1 MLIVF
6 LIYFTTIFIL
16 YCHLLLYSVS
26 LFVYTFIWTVHSSPE
41 ILSTRHVCAQW
52 SFAGITGLRVLHH
65 ITEVES
71 CIQAVIRPLF
81 ELDTFA
87 PKLPLFWSDL
97 FSQRLSPTDEN
108 ASVSW
113 LDGVGHSAG
122 KSYAYAFSSRAQVN
136 LKQWEKV
143 SSRQQVLRQSRLRSR
158 IPIIPE
164 EVVFGVVA
172 LESLVTQVLLPQAGF
187 NPNEFQFE
195 VDIISI
201 LLQTPFG
208 GKAQVAH
215 TDDPV
220 TSELGQYVSLLFPCH
235 TQAST
240 VWIEEIHPNALGGL
254 RGIKP
259 RLSLGS
265 YAMWS
270 KVKHFGSS
278 CQEVPHTNVL
288 RSSVFVGV
296 KVMSKT
302 QKLTAVVSNANDFSV
317 QSDNE
322 IHFEPETHLW
332 TGGLV
337 PVVRVC
343 CSCSHAIHPC
353 YPREFSQ
360 NEADGKL
367 VSTVMYCVQCCK
379 EKPDL
384 EIENHVICQWCE
396 RNPGFERFQ
405 SYEVNSNCKFPSWTE
420 HDTVLDFVYSGLS
433 SGCVHGARHFR
444 PLPLFEHLHLVFT
457 REEVRSACSFWAQ
470 YLRSYGVVVE
480 HAPRDL
486 FNSTT
491 KTKDLWS
498 VFMDLFLSNKRCKRA
513 RRLCWFGSLIAGFG
527 PVFQATTTKLFQFG
541 NVPLFANNQQQLL
554 DKSLSV
560 YVEAL
565 SCVDR
570 GASGDLRSN
579 THNDKNVKRLYRF
592 LVNGLYDE
600 SVRCS
605 CSNWNESDLAQ
616 NPDLVHQVQC
626 CPGPVLVHGVACE
639 GPVEATPD
647 HFQQAGKFMAQFRQ
661 QVRVD

>member
-1 MLIVF
+1 M
-6 LIYFTTIFIL
+6 
-16 YCHLLLYSVS
+16 VS
-26 LFVYTFIWTVHSSPE
+26 LCKYYCFGTVHGSSGIP
-41 ILSTRHVCAQW
+41 STHDVCAQW
-52 SFAGITGLRVLHH
+52 SFAGITGLRVVQQN
-65 ITEVES
+65 TEVET
-71 CIQAVIRPLF
+71 CIQSVIRPLF
-81 ELDTFA
+81 DLDSFA
-87 PKLPLFWSDL
+87 PKQPLFWSDL
-97 FSQRLSPTDEN
+97 FSQRLSPTDEH

-113 LDGVGHSAG
+113 LDNVGQSAG
-122 KSYAYAFSSRAQVN
+122 KYYAYPFSSRAQIN

-143 SSRQQVLRQSRLRSR
+143 SSQQQLLRLSRQRSR
-158 IPIIPE
+158 VPVIPE

-172 LESLVTQVLLPQAGF
+172 LESLVTQVLLPEAGF
-187 NPNEFQFE
+187 HVDDFDFE

-201 LLQTPFG
+201 LLQAPFG
-208 GKAQVAH
+208 GKSQVVH

-240 VWIEEIHPNALGGL
+240 VWIKEIHPNALGGS

-259 RLSLGS
+259 CLSLGC

-278 CQEVPHTNVL
+278 CQEVPYTNVL
-288 RSSVFVGV
+288 RGSVFVGV
-296 KVMSKT
+296 KVKSKA
-302 QKLTAVVSNANDFSV
+302 KKSNVLVSRTNDDSV
-317 QSDNE
+317 QADNE
-322 IHFEPETHLW
+322 IHFEPETFLW

-353 YPREFSQ
+353 FPREFSQ

-367 VSTVMYCVQCCK
+367 VSTLMYCIECCK
-379 EKPDL
+379 EKPEL

-396 RNPGFERFQ
+396 RNPGSERFQ
-405 SYEVNSNCKFPSWTE
+405 SHTVSSNCKFPLWTE
-420 HDTVLDFVYSGLS
+420 YDTVLDFVYSGLS
-433 SGCVHGARHFR
+433 SGCLHGARHFR
-444 PLPLFEHLHLVFT
+444 PLPPFEHIHLVFT

-470 YLRSYGVVVE
+470 YLRCYAVVVE
-480 HAPRDL
+480 QAPRD
-486 FNSTT
+486 FFSCTT
-491 KTKDLWS
+491 KSQDLWS

-527 PVFQATTTKLFQFG
+527 PVFQASTSKSFQFG
-541 NVPLFANNQQQLL
+541 NVPLFANNQQQLA
-554 DKSLSV
+554 DRSLSV

-579 THNDKNVKRLYRF
+579 PKNDKIVKRLYRF

-605 CSNWNESDLAQ
+605 CSNWNESDLYQ

-639 GPVEATPD
+639 GPVEATSD
-647 HFQQAGKFMAQFRQ
+647 HFQQASKFMARFRKE
-661 QVRVD
+661 VRVD